1 MLAFGEETH
10 MKKWLLVLSALLCTS
25 ALAQPAFGQ
34 AYPNRPIRFVVP
46 FPPGGNLDFIA
57 RTIQPR
63 LSEALGQQVVIE
75 NKGGAGGIIGAEYAA
90 RQPADGYTIFLGN
103 TGTLGIYP
111 AVYPKLPYDPIK
123 DFSGVGLTS
132 TNAVLAAL
140 HPSVPANTLKDFIA
154 YAKANPGKI
163 AAGVAGS
170 GSLLHFATELLK
182 SQTGIDLLVVPYKGS
197 GPAVTDLLG
206 GQVQL
211 LIDAPPVTM
220 AHIKAGKLK
229 AIAVTGNARLAALPD
244 VPTFA
249 EAGVPIDA
257 SGWQGIAV
265 PAGTPPEAIAKLSAA
280 LAKTIALPEVRERF
294 ATQGLD
300 AASSS
305 AEEFAAHIRSEVAK
319 WIRVAK
325 SANIKVE

>member
-1 MLAFGEETH
+1 
-10 MKKWLLVLSALLCTS
+10 MKKLLLVLTTLLCTS
-25 ALAQPAFGQ
+25 ALAQT
-34 AYPNRPIRFVVP
+34 YPNRSIRFIVP

-57 RTIQPR
+57 RTIQPG
-63 LSEALGQQVVIE
+63 LSAALGQQVVIE

-123 DFSGVGLTS
+123 DFAGVGLTS

-140 HPSVPANTLKDFIA
+140 HPSVPANSLKEFIA
-154 YAKANPGKI
+154 YAKANPGKV

-182 SQTGIDLLVVPYKGS
+182 SQAGIDLLVVPYKGS

-220 AHIKAGKLK
+220 SHIKAGKLK

-265 PAGTPPEAIAKLSAA
+265 PAGTPAEAIAKLSAA

-305 AEEFAAHIRSEVAK
+305 ADEFSAHIRSEVAK

-325 SANIKVE
+325 TANIKVE

>member
-1 MLAFGEETH
+1 M
-10 MKKWLLVLSALLCTS
+10 
-25 ALAQPAFGQ
+25 
-34 AYPNRPIRFVVP
+34 
-46 FPPGGNLDFIA
+46 
-57 RTIQPR
+57 
-63 LSEALGQQVVIE
+63 VIE

-123 DFSGVGLTS
+123 DFAGVGLTS

-140 HPSVPANTLKDFIA
+140 HPSVPANSLKEFIA
-154 YAKANPGKI
+154 YAKANPGKV

-182 SQTGIDLLVVPYKGS
+182 SQAGIDLLVVPYKGS

-220 AHIKAGKLK
+220 SHVKAGKLK

-265 PAGTPPEAIAKLSAA
+265 PAGTPPEAIARLSAA

-305 AEEFAAHIRSEVAK
+305 AEEFSAHIRAEVAK

-325 SANIKVE
+325 TANIKVE

>member
-1 MLAFGEETH
+1 
-10 MKKWLLVLSALLCTS
+10 MKKLLLILATLLCT
-25 ALAQPAFGQ
+25 AVHAQP
-34 AYPNRPIRFVVP
+34 YPNRPIKFIVP

-57 RTIQPR
+57 RTIQPK

-90 RQPADGYTIFLGN
+90 KQPADGYTIFLGN

-111 AVYPKLPYDPIK
+111 AVYPQLPYDPIK
-123 DFSGVGLTS
+123 DFAGVGMTS
-132 TNAVLAAL
+132 TNAVLAVL
-140 HPSVPANTLKDFIA
+140 HPSVPANTLREFIA

-182 SQTGIDLLVVPYKGS
+182 AQAGIDLLVVPYKGS

-220 AHIKAGKLK
+220 EHVRAGKLK
-229 AIAVTGNARLAALPD
+229 AIAVTGKVRLAALPD
-244 VPTFA
+244 VPTFD
-249 EAGVPIDA
+249 EAGLAGIDA
-257 SGWQGIAV
+257 SGWQGVAV
-265 PAGTPPEAIAKLSAA
+265 PAGTPREVIAQLADA
-280 LAKTIALPEVRERF
+280 LAKAIAQPDIREKF
-294 ATQGLD
+294 AAQGLD
-300 AASSS
+300 AASMTPD
-305 AEEFAAHIRSEVAK
+305 EFSAHIRSEVPK
-319 WIRVAK
+319 WARLAK
-325 SANIKVE
+325 SANIKIE

>member
-1 MLAFGEETH
+1 
-10 MKKWLLVLSALLCTS
+10 MKKWLLVLTTLLCTS

-34 AYPNRPIRFVVP
+34 PYPNRPIKFIVP

-57 RTIQPR
+57 RTIQPK

-123 DFSGVGLTS
+123 DFTGVGLTS

-140 HPSVPANTLKDFIA
+140 HPSVPANSLKEFIA
-154 YAKANPGKI
+154 YAKANPGKV

-182 SQTGIDLLVVPYKGS
+182 AQAGIDLLVVPYKGS

-220 AHIKAGKLK
+220 SHIKAGKLK

-265 PAGTPPEAIAKLSAA
+265 PVGTAPEAIAKLSAA

>member
-1 MLAFGEETH
+1 
-10 MKKWLLVLSALLCTS
+10 MKKLLLVLATLMCAS
-25 ALAQPAFGQ
+25 ALAQPASAQ
-34 AYPNRPIRFVVP
+34 PASTPPYPNRAIKFIVP

-111 AVYPKLPYDPIK
+111 AVYPKLNYDPIK
-123 DFSGVGLTS
+123 DFAGVGLTS

-154 YAKANPGKI
+154 YAKAHPGKV

-182 SQTGIDLLVVPYKGS
+182 SQAGIDLLVVPYKGS
-197 GPAVTDLLG
+197 GPGVTDLLG
-206 GQVQL
+206 GQIQL

-229 AIAVTGNARLAALPD
+229 AITVTGNARLAALPD

-265 PAGTPPEAIAKLSAA
+265 PAGTPAEAIAKLSAA

-300 AASSS
+300 AASSN
-305 AEEFAAHIRSEVAK
+305 AKEFSAHIRSEVAK

-325 SANIKVE
+325 TANIKVE

>member
-34 AYPNRPIRFVVP
+34 ASPNRPIRFVVP

>member
-1 MLAFGEETH
+1 
-10 MKKWLLVLSALLCTS
+10 MKKWLLVLTTLVCAS
-25 ALAQPAFGQ
+25 ALAQS
-34 AYPNRPIRFVVP
+34 YPNRPIKFIVP
-46 FPPGGNLDFIA
+46 FPPGGNLDFVA
-57 RTIQPR
+57 RTIQPK

-111 AVYPKLPYDPIK
+111 AVYPKLNYDPIK
-123 DFSGVGLTS
+123 DFAGVGLTS

-154 YAKANPGKI
+154 YAKANPGKV

-182 SQTGIDLLVVPYKGS
+182 SQAGIDLLVVPYKGS

-257 SGWQGIAV
+257 SGWQGVAV
-265 PAGTPPEAIAKLSAA
+265 PTGTPPEAIAKLSTA

-305 AEEFAAHIRSEVAK
+305 AEQFSAHIRSEVAK

-325 SANIKVE
+325 TANIKVE

>member
-1 MLAFGEETH
+1 
-10 MKKWLLVLSALLCTS
+10 MKKLLLVVATLLCTS
-25 ALAQPAFGQ
+25 ALAQP
-34 AYPNRPIRFVVP
+34 YPNRPIKFIVP
-46 FPPGGNLDFIA
+46 FPPGGNLDFVA

-123 DFSGVGLTS
+123 DFTGVGHTS
-132 TNAVLAAL
+132 TNAVLAAI
-140 HPSVPANTLKDFIA
+140 HPSVPANTLKEFVA
-154 YAKANPGKI
+154 YAKANPGKV

-182 SQTGIDLLVVPYKGS
+182 SQAGIDLLVVPYKGS

-220 AHIKAGKLK
+220 AHVKAGKLK
-229 AIAVTGNARLAALPD
+229 AIAVTGNARLAALPE

-265 PAGTPPEAIAKLSAA
+265 PVGTPPEAIAKLSAA
-280 LAKTIALPEVRERF
+280 LAKTIALAEVRERF

-305 AEEFAAHIRSEVAK
+305 AEEFSAHIRSEVAK

-325 SANIKVE
+325 TANIKVE

>member
-1 MLAFGEETH
+1 LG
-10 MKKWLLVLSALLCTS
+10 
-25 ALAQPAFGQ
+25 QP
-34 AYPNRPIRFVVP
+34 YPNRPIKFIVP

-63 LSEALGQQVVIE
+63 LSDALGQQVVIE

-111 AVYPKLPYDPIK
+111 AVYPKLTYDPIK
-123 DFSGVGLTS
+123 DFAGVGLTS

-154 YAKANPGKI
+154 YAKAHPGKV

-182 SQTGIDLLVVPYKGS
+182 SQAGIDLLVVPYKGS

-220 AHIKAGKLK
+220 SHIKAGRLK
-229 AIAVTGNARLAALPD
+229 ALAVLGPKRSALLPD
-244 VPTFA
+244 VPTVA
-249 EAGVPIDA
+249 EAGVPGYA
-257 SGWQGIAV
+257 LSNWFGLLA
-265 PAGTPPEAIAKLSAA
+265 PAGTPKEVLLKLNAD
-280 LAKTIALPEVRERF
+280 L
-294 ATQGLD
+294 
-300 AASSS
+300 
-305 AEEFAAHIRSEVAK
+305 
-319 WIRVAK
+319 IRVLKDEDIRKKISEMGADAVGN
-325 SANIKVE
+325 SAQEFGAAMRAESAQWAEVIKAADIRAE

>member
-1 MLAFGEETH
+1 MR
-10 MKKWLLVLSALLCTS
+10 KLVLIFAALLS
-25 ALAQPAFGQ
+25 VSVHGQP
-34 AYPNRPIRFVVP
+34 YPNRPIKFIVP

-57 RTIQPR
+57 RTIQPK

-90 RQPADGYTIFLGN
+90 KQPADGYTIFLGN

-111 AVYPKLPYDPIK
+111 AVYPSLPYDPIK
-123 DFSGVGLTS
+123 DFAGVGMTS
-132 TNAVLAAL
+132 TNAVLAVL
-140 HPSVPANTLKDFIA
+140 HPSVPADSLKELVA

-182 SQTGIDLLVVPYKGS
+182 AKAGIDLLVVPYKGS

-206 GQVQL
+206 GQIQL

-229 AIAVTGNARLAALPD
+229 PIAVSGKTRLAALPD
-244 VPTFA
+244 VPTFE
-249 EAGVPIDA
+249 EAGFPIDA

-265 PAGTPPEAIAKLSAA
+265 PTGTPPDVIARLSDA
-280 LAKTIALPEVRERF
+280 LAKTIALPEVREKF
-294 ATQGLD
+294 ASQGLD
-300 AASSS
+300 AVPMTAG
-305 AEEFAAHIRSEVAK
+305 AFTAFIRTEVPK
-319 WIRVAK
+319 WIAVAK

>member
-1 MLAFGEETH
+1 MRKL
-10 MKKWLLVLSALLCTS
+10 LLVFATLLCTS
-25 ALAQPAFGQ
+25 ALAQP
-34 AYPNRPIRFVVP
+34 YPNRPIKFIVP

-111 AVYPKLPYDPIK
+111 AVYPKLNYDPIK
-123 DFSGVGLTS
+123 DFTGVGLTS

-140 HPSVPANTLKDFIA
+140 HPSVPANSLKEFVA
-154 YAKANPGKI
+154 YARANPGKV

-182 SQTGIDLLVVPYKGS
+182 SQAGIDLLVVPYKGS

-206 GQVQL
+206 GQIQL

-265 PAGTPPEAIAKLSAA
+265 PVGTPAEAIAKLSAA

-305 AEEFAAHIRSEVAK
+305 AAEFSAHIRAEVAK
-319 WIRVAK
+319 WIGVAK
-325 SANIKVE
+325 TANIKVE